1 MTFAPG
7 LKALKT
13 PITIKPLLKKI
24 LPQMLFKIGKGD
36 FSRRK
41 MFVFFFRYS
50 LFCRSKEAKRMTVR
64 TSRVRHF
71 HQRAIEFLTKMTK
84 KQTTKNITKKK
95 AGLLL
100 STESV
105 NTLKTAN

>member
-1 MTFAPG
+1 MNIPRPVACFQQKNPTGPYIMTFAPG

-41 MFVFFFRYS
+41 MFVFFLGT
-50 LFCRSKEAKRMTVR
+50 LFFAVQKRPKE
-64 TSRVRHF
+64 
-71 HQRAIEFLTKMTK
+71 
-84 KQTTKNITKKK
+84 
-95 AGLLL
+95 
-100 STESV
+100 
-105 NTLKTAN
+105 

>member
-1 MTFAPG
+1 M
-7 LKALKT
+7 ALKT
-13 PITIKPLLKKI
+13 AITIKPLLKKI

-41 MFVFFFRYS
+41 MFVFFSYS
-50 LFCRSKEAKRMTVR
+50 VFCRSKEAKRMTVR
-64 TSRVRHF
+64 PYRVRHF
-71 HQRAIEFLTKMTK
+71 HRRAIEFLTKMTRT
-84 KQTTKNITKKK
+84 QTTKSITKKK